1 MNEILNQLEQTLLSV
16 NHVAS
21 KEILNSVENN
31 FKPIELIEKIIVPV
45 MNRIGEGWEKGTVA
59 LSQVYM
65 SGKFIEE
72 WVDTIL
78 PPGDPE
84 RTEQPKMAI
93 AVLEDYHMLGKRIVY
108 SLLRASGFE
117 LKDYGHVT
125 VKKVVRQIQED
136 KIQILLI
143 STLMLHSAL
152 KVKELKEEIKNAGL
166 SVKVVVGGAPF
177 RFDEELWKE
186 VGADAMAFNAN
197 DSIQVINNLMEE
209 KK

>member
-1 MNEILNQLEQTLLSV
+1 MEEIIDKLEQTLLSV
-16 NHVAS
+16 NHIAS
-21 KEILNSVENN
+21 NEILRSVENN
-31 FKPIELIEKIIVPV
+31 FSPIELIEKLIVPA
-45 MNRIGEGWEKGTVA
+45 MNRIGDGWEKGTVA

-65 SGKFIEE
+65 SGKFIEN
-72 WVDTIL
+72 WVDKIL
-78 PPGDPE
+78 PPGHPQ
-84 RTEQPKMAI
+84 RTDQPQMAI

-125 VKKVVRQIQED
+125 VKKVIKQIQED

-152 KVKELKEEIKNAGL
+152 KVKELKEEISKAGI
-166 SVKVVVGGAPF
+166 STKIVVGGAPF
-177 RFDEELWKE
+177 RFDEELWQE

-197 DSIQVINNLMEE
+197 DSIKIIHKLVEG